1 MKTLLLSIIIAFTFT
16 GCWYDKTVV
25 LVPSGQH
32 YPTFHTSDFSEKTD
46 PDLDIWEESED
57 INGTAVLYLVS
68 DKQDMLDYIEDNKQT
83 RSDFNLLLRS
93 IKNFN
98 LQITELNTIQNAKKP
113 QTID

>member
-1 MKTLLLSIIIAFTFT
+1 MKTLILSIMIAFTFT

-32 YPTFHTSDFSEKTD
+32 YPTFHTSDFSKKIA
-46 PDLDIWEESED
+46 PDLDIWEESQD
-57 INGTAVLYLVS
+57 VNGTVELYLVS
-68 DKQDMLDYIEDNKQT
+68 DKKDMLEYIEGNKQT
-83 RSDFNLLLRS
+83 RSDYNLLLRS

-98 LQITELNTIQNAKKP
+98 LQITELNNNQNAKKP